1 MQLALS
7 GDGQLLVV
15 HAPLPYSR
23 LYNTPGN
30 ANSGNIYT
38 YKLVSPSSFEPL
50 PPQSVC
56 MMSFKNRHLVG
67 RRTYFK

>member
-1 MQLALS
+1 MAVTVLERSTYGVQLALS

-30 ANSGNIYT
+30 ANSGNVYT
-38 YKLVSPSSFEPL
+38 YKLVSPSCLLPL
-50 PPQSVC
+50 P
-56 MMSFKNRHLVG
+56 
-67 RRTYFK
+67 T

>member
-1 MQLALS
+1 MQLAMS

-30 ANSGNIYT
+30 ENSGNVYT
-38 YKLVSPSSFEPL
+38 YKLVSCFYLSSL
-50 PPQSVC
+50 PIEMCLHGLRQD
-56 MMSFKNRHLVG
+56 
-67 RRTYFK
+67 